1 MLVCLIGHTQEGVVQ
16 QRWIVRSA
24 EDFGRSIAEVR
35 RSRGLT
41 QGQLAELSGLSRS
54 WLAKLEAGRS
64 TPVLEHLL
72 RLTRRLGVTIT
83 LTYDGDDGQA

>member
-1 MLVCLIGHTQEGVVQ
+1 MQ
-16 QRWIVRSA
+16 QQWIVRSA
-24 EDFGRSIAEVR
+24 EDFGRGIAEVR
-35 RSRGLT
+35 RARGLT
-41 QGQLAELSGLSRS
+41 QSQLADQGGLSRP

-83 LTYDGDDGQA
+83 LTYDGDDDRG